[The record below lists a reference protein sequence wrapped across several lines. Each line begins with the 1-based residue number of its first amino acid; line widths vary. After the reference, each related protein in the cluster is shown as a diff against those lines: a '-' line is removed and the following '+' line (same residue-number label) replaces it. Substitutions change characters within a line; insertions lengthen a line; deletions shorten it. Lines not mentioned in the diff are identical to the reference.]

1 MSITLSGATLSDS
14 LLILFIIAFMCEN
27 SLWDTGIT
35 VQYWGIIT
43 EHVKLLDW
51 CHPWVYCNCNSIKKC
66 HHFSLMYFT
75 GLWNVFYIYLS
86 EKRCDVPQWKKKK
99 THLNSKFFNPS
110 SWFCA
115 WTDDACHSDR
125 FEPLGGLWIQGGG
138 NQQCWCR
145 RTQHAIKTDSN
156 QSSRYPLNLLFLF
169 ITN

>member
-1 MSITLSGATLSDS
+1 MCKIALWKAGVAMRYQEIIIQHVD
-14 LLILFIIAFMCEN
+14 LLER
-27 SLWDTGIT
+27 
-35 VQYWGIIT
+35 
-43 EHVKLLDW
+43 
-51 CHPWVYCNCNSIKKC
+51 CHPWVYRNWNSIKRFYEC

-75 GLWNVFYIYLS
+75 GLWNAFSI
-86 EKRCDVPQWKKKK
+86 CVPQLKKKN

-115 WTDDACHSDR
+115 WTDDACNSER
-125 FEPLGGLWIQGGG
+125 FEPLGGLRIQGGG